1 MPTISPHALTL
12 AVAIA
17 LIALMMYRR
26 ARRNFGRQPVQ
37 PKRMTTR
44 IVILAIVGA
53 VIVVGSLHD
62 ARTLAAD
69 LGGLVT
75 GAALGWWGLRLTRF
89 EREPDGMHYIPHS
102 WFGIAI
108 TALLAARI
116 AYRFVVMAPVMQG
129 AGQAMGPMS
138 PFAAYQ
144 KSPLTLALF
153 GLLIGY
159 YVCYYAG
166 VLIVA
171 RKQPEKIQA
180 PLPPGEGLG

>member
-1 MPTISPHALTL
+1 MTLSPHAMTL

-17 LIALMMYRR
+17 LIALMMSRR

-53 VIVVGSLHD
+53 LTVIVSLAD
-62 ARTLAAD
+62 MRTLTAD
-69 LGGLVT
+69 LGGLVA
-75 GAALGWWGLRLTRF
+75 GVALGWWGLRLTRF
-89 EREPDGMHYIPHS
+89 EREPDGVHYIPHS

-116 AYRFVVMAPVMQG
+116 VYRFVVVMPGMQA
-129 AGQAMGPMS
+129 AGQTMGPTS

-153 GLLIGY
+153 GLLVGY
-159 YVCYYAG
+159 YICYYAG

-171 RKQPEKIQA
+171 RRT
-180 PLPPGEGLG
+180 PPGTIV